1 MAENDV
7 YLVETG
13 KRFVLIKGQL
23 GDSLG
28 GGENGSSMSKKK
40 NYDVKYNEIRGKIC
54 SCIFTE
60 GNVS

>member
-23 GDSLG
+23 RDSLG
-28 GGENGSSMSKKK
+28 GGEYGRSRSEKK
-40 NYDVKYNEIRGKIC
+40 NYDVKCNEIRGKIC

-60 GNVS
+60 DSVS

>member
-23 GDSLG
+23 GDRLG
-28 GGENGSSMSKKK
+28 GGENASSRSKKK
-40 NYDVKYNEIRGKIC
+40 NYDVKYNEIWGKIC

>member
-23 GDSLG
+23 RDSLG
-28 GGENGSSMSKKK
+28 GGEYGRSRSKKK
-40 NYDVKYNEIRGKIC
+40 NYDVKYNEIRG
-54 SCIFTE
+54 
-60 GNVS
+60 